1 MNAHNGPS
9 RLQLF
14 ALATLGAILLIAS
27 SAVNSIADPGPALR
41 VMLALLSVVPLGAL
55 AWAIHRAI
63 RELDELQRRIHLDAM
78 TGAFVGTAFVALVV
92 GQLQHARIG
101 VPELNWAF
109 LWPVQVVLWTAAY
122 VLASRRYQ

>member
-1 MNAHNGPS
+1 MNAHHGPS

-14 ALATLGAILLIAS
+14 ALATLGAILMIAG
-27 SAVNSIADPGPALR
+27 SAVNTIADPWPPLR
-41 VMLALLSVVPLGAL
+41 IVLALLPVVPLGAL

-78 TGAFVGTAFVALVV
+78 TGAFVGTAFGALVV
-92 GQLQHARIG
+92 GQLQHANIG

-109 LWPVQVVLWTAAY
+109 LWPVQVVLWAAAY